1 LLHGGEITGI
11 CMSAQA
17 LFFSGSWQSVLTLVL
32 EAAVVM
38 GSPGPSTMA
47 VMATATAFGV
57 SQSLGFVSG
66 AIAGTAA
73 VLSAVATG
81 VVALLISVPWLGP
94 GLTIASSLY
103 VLYLAWRIATAA
115 PPSKRADGAVAPSFA
130 SGFLLAIANP
140 KAWFAIAAVF
150 TGATLIG
157 SSRELDALLKAVVL
171 AGMIVIIHFAW
182 LVAGSSL
189 AGLLRDPL
197 RARMANV
204 LFGLILVATIALP
217 LMR

>member
-1 LLHGGEITGI
+1 MHDDETTGI
-11 CMSAQA
+11 RMSAQL
-17 LFFSGSWQSVLTLVL
+17 LFFSGSWRSVLTLVL
-32 EAAVVM
+32 EAVAVM

-57 SQSLGFVSG
+57 RQSIGFVSG

-81 VVALLISVPWLGP
+81 AVALLISVPWLGS

-103 VLYLAWRIATAA
+103 VLYLAWRIATAP

-130 SGFLLAIANP
+130 SGFLLAVANP

-157 SSRELDALLKAVVL
+157 SSRELDALLKAAVL
-171 AGMIVIIHFAW
+171 AGMIVIIHLTW

-189 AGLLRDPL
+189 AGFLCDPL
-197 RARMANV
+197 RARIANV
-204 LFGLILVATIALP
+204 LFGLVLAATIALP
-217 LMR
+217 LLR